1 MVPDS
6 RWPADGPTWS
16 DLVRHY
22 AEPHRHYHTLD
33 HVRAVVQALPADASP
48 ALILAA
54 WYHDVIYD
62 SRANDNEQRS
72 ADFLRL
78 AMPDSPHLESACRLI
93 LLTQTHQAA
102 DDDHE
107 GHLLLD
113 ADLAILA
120 STPALYDAY
129 AEAIRRE
136 YDWVPEE
143 AYRTGRAAVLE
154 RFLAR
159 PRIYHTA
166 IMAPHESAARA
177 NLRREIEHLRG

>member
-1 MVPDS
+1 MISDP
-6 RWPADGPTWS
+6 RWPADPSTWS
-16 DLVRHY
+16 ELVRHY

-33 HVRAVVQALPADASP
+33 HVRAVVEALPAEASP

-62 SRANDNEQRS
+62 PRASDNEQRS

-102 DDDHE
+102 EDDHE

-143 AYRTGRAAVLE
+143 AYRSGRAAILE

-159 PRIYHTA
+159 PCIYHTA
-166 IMAPHESAARA
+166 RMAPHEPKARD
-177 NLRREIEHLRG
+177 NLRREIERLRG